1 MHPSKHNVK
10 ETRQFVLLALVL
22 SLATSGC
29 DWFHRKK
36 PNVPQQGQ
44 APTITQP
51 APAPAPAPSVAQQPP
66 AQQPPASKPTEETA
80 EKPKPKPK
88 PSHPVTAKKVP
99 PPQAKPVEQASA
111 APPRIVIQEGG
122 TTAAN
127 SQVSA
132 TAPQPAATEQRSTQQ
147 LLDATDNNLR
157 NLTRALS
164 PDEKAMVEQIRA
176 YMQQSRDATKDGDVT
191 RAHNL
196 ALKAHLLSD
205 ELIKR

>member
-1 MHPSKHNVK
+1 MK
-10 ETRQFVLLALVL
+10 ERRHFILLALLL

-36 PNVPQQGQ
+36 PNVPQQAQ

-51 APAPAPAPSVAQQPP
+51 APAPAPPPTTAQQQPP
-66 AQQPPASKPTEETA
+66 AQPQPGPSKPVDENAT
-80 EKPKPKPK
+80 KPKPKPT
-88 PSHPVTAKKVP
+88 HPVAKRVVP
-99 PPQAKPVEQASA
+99 PPPKPVEQAA
-111 APPRIVIQEGG
+111 AAPPPRIVIQEGG
-122 TTAAN
+122 ADASTP
-127 SQVSA
+127 QVS
-132 TAPQPAATEQRSTQQ
+132 TAPHNASTDQQRTTQQ

-157 NLTRALS
+157 GLTRTLT

-176 YMQQSRDATKDGDVT
+176 YMSQSRDATKDGDVI

-205 ELIKR
+205 ELIKQ

>member
-1 MHPSKHNVK
+1 MKARRH
-10 ETRQFVLLALVL
+10 FVLLAVVL

-36 PNVPQQGQ
+36 PNVPQQAQ

-51 APAPAPAPSVAQQPP
+51 APAPAPAPETAQQTPP
-66 AQQPPASKPTEETA
+66 QPQPGPSKPVDETA
-80 EKPKPKPK
+80 SKPKPKPAR
-88 PSHPVTAKKVP
+88 PTTAKKPEP
-99 PPQAKPVEQASA
+99 PKPVEQAKA
-111 APPRIVIQEGG
+111 QPPTRIVIQEGG
-122 TTAAN
+122 VDTGTPQAPTT
-127 SQVSA
+127 
-132 TAPQPAATEQRSTQQ
+132 THTTTTDPQRTTQQ

-157 NLTRALS
+157 GLTRALS

-176 YMQQSRDATKDGDVT
+176 YMQQSRDASKDGDVV

-205 ELIKR
+205 ELVKP